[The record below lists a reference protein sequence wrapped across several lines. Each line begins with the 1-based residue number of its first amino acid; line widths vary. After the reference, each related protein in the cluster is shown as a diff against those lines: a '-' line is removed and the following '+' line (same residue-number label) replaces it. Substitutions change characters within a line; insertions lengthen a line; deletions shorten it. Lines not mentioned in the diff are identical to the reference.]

1 MGVIFAGGSEGPDGF
16 YIDSDGKPL
25 PVSASELERYT
36 YCPVSW
42 RLAKEGAAGMGEA
55 ITTGIKKHK
64 QIHEGM
70 NEFQASLIKLRR
82 ELLIWTWWF
91 GIIIA
96 FAIDAAAF
104 VYIDD
109 LMNSPIEMAK
119 ILSMWS
125 VSCLA
130 AAILSIVL
138 PWRGWLNMEP
148 TVSDIETLSKSF
160 ESTGLKPTWNPI
172 GFLGGWLSGG
182 KTEAGLLLATIVIGL
197 HAIAL
202 AAADNRSQAGFILIV
217 TAFVWTFLATW
228 QLQKSLFAENE
239 MIENR
244 DRAGLE
250 EGTQLVYSDD
260 DESTGLLRD
269 EETGLRGR
277 PDQIV
282 VIDGEFIPVEQKTG
296 RVPKKPHQSHRVQL
310 LAYVSLVETNTKKSP
325 PFGILKYSEKDV
337 HQVFWDQ
344 HAKESLFSSIKEIQK
359 LMVEGGA
366 KRNHERE
373 GKCRNCSRRHACEQ
387 SLFTE

>member
-1 MGVIFAGGSEGPDGF
+1 MGVTFAEGSEGPDVF
-16 YIDSDGKPL
+16 YIDSKGNPL
-25 PVSASELERYT
+25 PVSASELERHT

-55 ITTGIKKHK
+55 ITTGIEKHK
-64 QIHEGM
+64 EIHQGM

-138 PWRGWLNMEP
+138 PWRNWLNMEP
-148 TVSDIETLSKSF
+148 TVSEIETLAKNF

-172 GFLGGWLSGG
+172 GFLGGWFSGG

-244 DRAGLE
+244 GRAGLD

-260 DESTGLLRD
+260 DESSGLLRND
-269 EETGLRGR
+269 ETGLRGR

-282 VIDGEFIPVEQKTG
+282 IIDGEFIPVEQKTG
-296 RVPKKPHQSHRVQL
+296 RVPKKPHDSHRMQL
-310 LAYVSLVETNTKKSP
+310 LAYISLVETNTKKSP
-325 PFGILKYSEKDV
+325 PYGILKYGEEDV

-344 HAKESLFSSIKEIQK
+344 HAKKSLFSSIKEVQK

-366 KRNHERE
+366 QRNHERE

-387 SLFTE
+387 SLFTK

>member
-1 MGVIFAGGSEGPDGF
+1 MGATFAEGSEGPDGF
-16 YIDSDGKPL
+16 YLDSKGSPL

-42 RLAKEGAAGMGEA
+42 RLAKEGAAGVGEA
-55 ITTGIKKHK
+55 ITSGIEKHK
-64 QIHEGM
+64 EIHQEM
-70 NEFQASLIKLRR
+70 NDFQASMIKLRR
-82 ELLIWTWWF
+82 ELLIWSWWF

-96 FAIDAAAF
+96 FAIDAIAF

-109 LMNSPIEMAK
+109 LMNSPMEMAK

-125 VSCLA
+125 VSFLG
-130 AAILSIVL
+130 AAILSIIV
-138 PWRGWLNMEP
+138 PWRNWLNMEP
-148 TVSDIETLSKSF
+148 TNSEIETRSKSF
-160 ESTGLKPTWNPI
+160 EATGLEPTWNPI
-172 GFLGGWLSGG
+172 GFLGGWFSGG
-182 KTEAGLLLATIVIGL
+182 KTEASLLLSTIVIGL

-202 AAADNRSQAGFILIV
+202 AAADNRTQAGFILVV

-239 MIENR
+239 MIANR
-244 DRAGLE
+244 NQAGLE
-250 EGTQLVYSDD
+250 EGTDIVYSDD
-260 DESTGLLRD
+260 DKSSGLLLD
-269 EETGLRGR
+269 TKTGLRGR
-277 PDQIV
+277 PDQIII
-282 VIDGEFIPVEQKTG
+282 IDGEFIPVEQKTG

-310 LAYVSLVETNTKKSP
+310 LAYISLVETNTKKSP
-325 PFGILKYSEKDV
+325 PYGVLKYGEEDA
-337 HQVFWDQ
+337 HQVFWDK
-344 HAKESLFSSIKEIQK
+344 HAKELLQSSIKEVQK

>member
-1 MGVIFAGGSEGPDGF
+1 MGVTFAEGSEGPDGF
-16 YIDSDGKPL
+16 YLDSNGNPL

-42 RLAKEGAAGMGEA
+42 RLAKEGAAGVGEA
-55 ITTGIKKHK
+55 ITIGMEKHK

-70 NEFQASLIKLRR
+70 NEFQSSLIKLRR
-82 ELLIWTWWF
+82 ELLIWSWWY

-96 FAIDAAAF
+96 FAIDAVAF

-109 LMNSPIEMAK
+109 LMNAPIELAK

-125 VSCLA
+125 VSFLA
-130 AAILSIVL
+130 AAILSIVI
-138 PWRGWLNMEP
+138 PWRNWLNMEP
-148 TVSDIETLSKSF
+148 TVSEIETLSKNL

-172 GFLGGWLSGG
+172 GFLGGWFSGG

-197 HAIAL
+197 HAIGL
-202 AAADNRSQAGFILIV
+202 AAADNRSQAGFILVV

-239 MIENR
+239 LIEKR
-244 DRAGLE
+244 GSAGLDE
-250 EGTQLVYSDD
+250 DTQLVYSDD
-260 DESTGLLRD
+260 DESSGLLRD

-282 VIDGEFIPVEQKTG
+282 IIDGEFIPVEQKTG

-310 LAYVSLVETNTKKSP
+310 LAYISLVETNTKKSP
-325 PFGILKYSEKDV
+325 PYGILKYGEEDV

-344 HAKESLFSSIKEIQK
+344 HAKNSLLTSIKEVQK

>member
-1 MGVIFAGGSEGPDGF
+1 MGVTFAEGSEGPDGF
-16 YIDSDGKPL
+16 YIDPKGNPL
-25 PVSASELERYT
+25 PVSASELERHT

-55 ITTGIKKHK
+55 ITTGIEKHK
-64 QIHEGM
+64 EIHQGM

-82 ELLIWTWWF
+82 ELLIWSWWF

-96 FAIDAAAF
+96 FAIDAVAF

-138 PWRGWLNMEP
+138 PWRNWLNMEP
-148 TVSDIETLSKSF
+148 TVSEIETLSKSF
-160 ESTGLKPTWNPI
+160 EATGLKPTWNPI
-172 GFLGGWLSGG
+172 GFLGGWFSGG

-217 TAFVWTFLATW
+217 TAFIWTFLATW

-244 DRAGLE
+244 ERAGLD

-260 DESTGLLRD
+260 DESSGLLRD
-269 EETGLRGR
+269 GETGLRGR

-282 VIDGEFIPVEQKTG
+282 IIDGEFIPVEQKTG
-296 RVPKKPHQSHRVQL
+296 RVPKKPHDSHRVQL
-310 LAYVSLVETNTKKSP
+310 LAYISLVETNTKKSP
-325 PFGILKYSEKDV
+325 PYGILKYSEEDV

-344 HAKESLFSSIKEIQK
+344 HAKDSLFTSIKEVQK
-359 LMVEGGA
+359 LMIEGGA

-387 SLFTE
+387 SLFKE

>member
-1 MGVIFAGGSEGPDGF
+1 MGVTFAEGSEGPDGF
-16 YIDSDGKPL
+16 YIDPKGNPL
-25 PVSASELERYT
+25 PVSASELERHT

-55 ITTGIKKHK
+55 ITTGIEKHK
-64 QIHEGM
+64 EIHQGM

-138 PWRGWLNMEP
+138 PWRNWLNMEP
-148 TVSDIETLSKSF
+148 TVSEIETLAKNF

-172 GFLGGWLSGG
+172 GFLGGWFSGG

-244 DRAGLE
+244 GRAGLD

-260 DESTGLLRD
+260 DESSGLLRND
-269 EETGLRGR
+269 ETGLRGR

-282 VIDGEFIPVEQKTG
+282 IIDGEFIPVEQKTG
-296 RVPKKPHQSHRVQL
+296 RVPKKPHDSHRMQL
-310 LAYVSLVETNTKKSP
+310 LAYISLVETNTKKSP
-325 PFGILKYSEKDV
+325 PYGILKYGEEDV

-344 HAKESLFSSIKEIQK
+344 HAKKSLFSSIKEVQK

-366 KRNHERE
+366 QRNHERE

-387 SLFTE
+387 SLFTK

>member
-1 MGVIFAGGSEGPDGF
+1 MGVTFAEGSEGPDGF
-16 YIDSDGKPL
+16 YIDSNGNPL

-55 ITTGIKKHK
+55 ITSGLEKHK

-82 ELLIWTWWF
+82 ELLIWSWWSRN
-91 GIIIA
+91 IIA
-96 FAIDAAAF
+96 FAIDAVAF

-138 PWRGWLNMEP
+138 PWRNWLNMEP
-148 TVSDIETLSKSF
+148 TVSEIETLSKSF
-160 ESTGLKPTWNPI
+160 EATGLKPTWNPI
-172 GFLGGWLSGG
+172 GFLGGWFSGG

-217 TAFVWTFLATW
+217 TAFIWTFLATW

-244 DRAGLE
+244 ERAGLD

-260 DESTGLLRD
+260 DESSGLLRD
-269 EETGLRGR
+269 GETGLRGR

-282 VIDGEFIPVEQKTG
+282 IIDGEFIPVEQKTG
-296 RVPKKPHQSHRVQL
+296 RVPKKPHDSHRVQL
-310 LAYVSLVETNTKKSP
+310 LAYISLVETNTKKSP
-325 PFGILKYSEKDV
+325 PYGILKYSEEDV

-344 HAKESLFSSIKEIQK
+344 HAKDSLFTSIKEVQK
-359 LMVEGGA
+359 LMIEGGA

-387 SLFTE
+387 SLFKE